1 MAVWSFSNQSSAAVV
16 SAILVLAILSGC
28 EQAAEENREEKGD
41 LATVTAPGV
50 ITGDE
55 ALPAGHPPIEGLQAP
70 VPSDAG
76 AALPPNH
83 ASMLEAGDEIAAGV
97 RPDDE
102 PEHPPS
108 SGKELVVAVPESVK
122 GSWSAV
128 QLSLSLAD
136 GTTKE
141 IRAILGEET
150 QLPDPGLTV
159 RAEIFLP
166 AYISDF
172 ETIKSASNELTNPAV
187 KVRLFKDQ
195 KAIAVGWLFQNFPE
209 FNSFK
214 SELAAFQLLS
224 AEAAEN
230 NQEALRE

>member
-1 MAVWSFSNQSSAAVV
+1 MAVWSFSNRSSAAVV

-28 EQAAEENREEKGD
+28 GQAPEESKEEKDD

-55 ALPAGHPPIEGLQAP
+55 TLPAGHPPIEGLQTPA
-70 VPSDAG
+70 PSDAG
-76 AALPPNH
+76 AALPPGH
-83 ASMLEAGDEIAAGV
+83 ASMLEALEVEDEIAAGT

-108 SGKELVVAVPESVK
+108 SGKELAVAIPDSVK

-195 KAIAVGWLFQNFPE
+195 KAVAVGWLFQNFPE

-214 SELAAFQLLS
+214 SELATFQLLS

-230 NQEALRE
+230 D